1 MGRQV
6 ATLCIL
12 HARRGILG
20 DLALVNIWGE
30 EKGKS
35 TFLRHVTSVSCHR
48 SLLTLTVVPI
58 ALVSLVA
65 RTEVAAER
73 VGAVAE
79 DRARPVLAFVV
90 VRHVAALAAVAV
102 VAVALGGEAGAVH
115 ALPAGGVQAVV

>member
-1 MGRQV
+1 M
-6 ATLCIL
+6 
-12 HARRGILG
+12 
-20 DLALVNIWGE
+20 
-30 EKGKS
+30 
-35 TFLRHVTSVSCHR
+35 FLRHVTSVSCHR
-48 SLLTLTVVPI
+48 DLLTLTVVPI